1 MLFRSLLFV
10 RMVVLA
16 LAFLL
21 VDLVMDSV
29 SVNGGFLSALG
40 LAVLYG
46 LVSAVV
52 GTALRFLAL
61 PLIAITAGLFELVIN
76 AGLLLVTDWLTDW
89 IEIDGFLSALGSA
102 VVLSLTS
109 MLIGAVMAVALPE
122 TRGS

>member
-1 MLFRSLLFV
+1 MRLLLV
-10 RMVVLA
+10 RVVVLA

-21 VDLVMDSV
+21 VDLIMDTVSV
-29 SVNGGFLSALG
+29 SGGFLSAIG

-89 IEIDGFLSALGSA
+89 IEIDGFLSALGAA

-122 TRGS
+122 TRAS

>member
-1 MLFRSLLFV
+1 MRLLLV
-10 RMVVLA
+10 RVVVLA

-21 VDLVMDSV
+21 VDLIMDTVSV
-29 SVNGGFLSALG
+29 SGGFLSAIG

-89 IEIDGFLSALGSA
+89 IEIDGFLSALGAA

-109 MLIGAVMAVALPE
+109 MLIGTVMAVALPE
-122 TRGS
+122 TRAS

>member
-1 MLFRSLLFV
+1 MRLLLV
-10 RMVVLA
+10 RVVVLA

-21 VDLVMDSV
+21 VDLIMDTVSV
-29 SVNGGFLSALG
+29 SGGFLSAIG

-52 GTALRFLAL
+52 GTVLRFLAL

-89 IEIDGFLSALGSA
+89 IEIDGFLSALGAA

-122 TRGS
+122 TRAS